1 MKGLIMSNPIP
12 KNNFCATPE
21 SLEAFQD
28 YLDLFTG
35 KEKAVATLAACMAF
49 NLAHKLVEEQS
60 QPA

>member
-1 MKGLIMSNPIP
+1 MSNPIP